1 MYNILVWV
9 FNIYFEMIVLLI
21 IYVEILIRDFILLIG
36 SVVDLLEGKFKLLL
50 LFMGNGLE
58 LCCMICKIYIKG
70 FY

>member
-1 MYNILVWV
+1 
-9 FNIYFEMIVLLI
+9 MIVLLI

-58 LCCMICKIYIKG
+58 FCCMICEIYIKG
-70 FY
+70 CY